1 MLTGGRPRS
10 ADAAPAPAA
19 TWSTAPDTRVLA
31 PASISSRTRS
41 IWLSQLVLG
50 ATVLAVVILLLFIQ
64 PAQLASWTFTGG
76 ILLLVVITAATL
88 IAPWARLSSAAVLMV
103 PFADLFA
110 VGLLNLDGDLRFAF
124 LWTFP
129 IVWIALHY
137 GARTL
142 AVALGSVGLFLLIVA
157 SLTPGTDSTIRVVLI
172 IIVLSFIGI
181 TLYVGSRRT
190 RAFKRLLRQ
199 QARRLRATLDRATAQ
214 ERRIAEMI
222 DGIDLG
228 IVRLAPGGELL
239 ALNAAY
245 RRLYGLAEQE
255 NPAEARVIE
264 HVGVDG
270 PEVPVGDR
278 PFARAARGEAFEP
291 QTYWIVDPEGTWRA
305 VTASASPLASRSED
319 EASTLLV
326 VRDVTALLH
335 AERARDQVVAM
346 ASHEI
351 RNPLTVILGRAELAL
366 ERELD
371 PGTRDDF
378 AVIEASAERMLTMLE
393 QTLLDSR
400 ASFTAPRGTDE
411 IDLRTVLEAS
421 LAGVKAN
428 ARSRNIT
435 LLTELPPLLPVRADA
450 FRVRQVFDNLLTNA
464 VKYTPRQGT
473 VSVRGAV
480 EGRVIRIEISD
491 SGIGIAG
498 DEIDRVF
505 EPYFRSAGAGR
516 TAPGTGLGLGI
527 ARDIVEAHGGE
538 LTLTS
543 ELGAGTTARVTL
555 PRAAE

>member
-1 MLTGGRPRS
+1 
-10 ADAAPAPAA
+10 
-19 TWSTAPDTRVLA
+19 
-31 PASISSRTRS
+31 
-41 IWLSQLVLG
+41 
-50 ATVLAVVILLLFIQ
+50 
-64 PAQLASWTFTGG
+64 
-76 ILLLVVITAATL
+76 
-88 IAPWARLSSAAVLMV
+88 
-103 PFADLFA
+103 
-110 VGLLNLDGDLRFAF
+110 
-124 LWTFP
+124 
-129 IVWIALHY
+129 
-137 GARTL
+137 
-142 AVALGSVGLFLLIVA
+142 
-157 SLTPGTDSTIRVVLI
+157 
-172 IIVLSFIGI
+172 
-181 TLYVGSRRT
+181 
-190 RAFKRLLRQ
+190 
-199 QARRLRATLDRATAQ
+199 
-214 ERRIAEMI
+214 
-222 DGIDLG
+222 
-228 IVRLAPGGELL
+228 
-239 ALNAAY
+239 
-245 RRLYGLAEQE
+245 
-255 NPAEARVIE
+255 
-264 HVGVDG
+264 
-270 PEVPVGDR
+270 
-278 PFARAARGEAFEP
+278 
-291 QTYWIVDPEGTWRA
+291 
-305 VTASASPLASRSED
+305 
-319 EASTLLV
+319 
-326 VRDVTALLH
+326 
-335 AERARDQVVAM
+335 
-346 ASHEI
+346 
-351 RNPLTVILGRAELAL
+351 
-366 ERELD
+366 
-371 PGTRDDF
+371 
-378 AVIEASAERMLTMLE
+378 MLTMLE